1 MISTF
6 YLIGILVFPVTML
19 IVTYFIR
26 LIPEYTNDEMK
37 DIRSATIVNKSRI
50 GNTPWDV
57 GKTTLI

>member
-1 MISTF
+1 
-6 YLIGILVFPVTML
+6 ML